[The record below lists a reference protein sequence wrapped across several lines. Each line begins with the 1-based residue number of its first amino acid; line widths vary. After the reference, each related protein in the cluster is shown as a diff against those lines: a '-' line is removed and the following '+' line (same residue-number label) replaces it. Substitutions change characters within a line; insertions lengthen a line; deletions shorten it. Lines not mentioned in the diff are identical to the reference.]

1 MRINISD
8 EIGKWDVSQ
17 LITDDSPVFDFEKIK
32 ANVRSRT
39 IDIENPKRDGKR
51 IRLFAA
57 LAAAVVVCTVSV
69 TVLAVTG
76 VFSNIFDSH
85 FQGDSSVLDV
95 YDGGN
100 VRFESDDPGLEGKLS
115 GVTGDEN
122 AFFAAIELTKKDG
135 SAFTDEGYTSLM
147 SGYCSGTDDNNANCC
162 INAVSVSGMNISFE
176 GMAGGYDVQY
186 TLSDDRRTMTM
197 IFGINADSSDIQ
209 NGRLTLRNNYFTAY
223 RVVRKLAEFE
233 VNDQNAASEE
243 ESIRRA
249 NHLDVSDTYLSFNG
263 KAWELLQIE
272 CRNYDLPFVMEMDM
286 NYETKDSLKI
296 SLKSSNALQREPDD
310 TAEATMM
317 ISDLGIYIK
326 TKYPIDK
333 ALSGDELVAKFRM
346 WSGNMRSPEPDKSK
360 IIMSDGKVYYFCPI
374 SSSAGTAKIGD
385 DRNYYYT
392 EENYRFSEIPEPQTL
407 NKLILIDKTK
417 ISKIIFNG
425 EVIYQK

>member
-39 IDIENPKRDGKR
+39 IDIENPKKDGKR

-176 GMAGGYDVQY
+176 GMAGGYGVQY

-209 NGRLTLRNNYFTAY
+209 NSRLTLKNNYYTAY
-223 RVVRKLAEFE
+223 KVVRKLGEFE
-233 VNDQNAASEE
+233 VNDDTNTPAIEE
-243 ESIRRA
+243 LCRYNSI
-249 NHLDVSDTYLSFNG
+249 SMQDTNMEYNG
-263 KAWELLQIE
+263 TGWELQQIE
-272 CRNYDLPFVMEMDM
+272 AKSYKLPFVMEMDM
-286 NYETKDSLKI
+286 NYETKDSLRI
-296 SLKSSNALQREPDD
+296 SLNSSNALHYDPDD
-310 TAEATMM
+310 TAETTMT
-317 ISDLGIYIK
+317 ISDLGVFVK
-326 TKYPIDK
+326 TKYPIVE
-333 ALSGDELVAKFRM
+333 ALSSEELAAKYRM
-346 WSGNMRSPEPDKSK
+346 LSVNMRDPVPYKSR
-360 IIMSDGKVYYFCPI
+360 IIMSDGTVYYFCTM
-374 SSSAGTAKIGD
+374 SSSAGTAKGGGEKC
-385 DRNYYYT
+385 YVT
-392 EENYRFSEIPEPQTL
+392 EASYRFSDIPEPQTL
-407 NKLILIDKTK
+407 DKLILIDKTR
-417 ISKIIFNG
+417 IEKIIFNG
-425 EVIYQK
+425 EVIYEK

>member
-39 IDIENPKRDGKR
+39 IDIEKPKKDGKR
-51 IRLFAA
+51 LRLFAA

-286 NYETKDSLKI
+286 NYETKDSLRI

-310 TAEATMM
+310 TAETTMT

-333 ALSGDELVAKFRM
+333 ELSGDELVAKLHI
-346 WSGNMRSPEPDKSK
+346 WSINTRSPETDKSK
-360 IIMSDGKVYYFCPI
+360 IIMSDGTVYYFCSI
-374 SSSAGTAKIGD
+374 SSSAGTAKTGN
-385 DRNYYYT
+385 DRKYYFT
-392 EENYRFSEIPEPQTL
+392 EENFRFSDIPEPQTL

>member
-39 IDIENPKRDGKR
+39 IDIENPKKDGKR

-286 NYETKDSLKI
+286 NYETKDSLT
-296 SLKSSNALQREPDD
+296 LK
-310 TAEATMM
+310 
-317 ISDLGIYIK
+317 K
-326 TKYPIDK
+326 
-333 ALSGDELVAKFRM
+333 
-346 WSGNMRSPEPDKSK
+346 
-360 IIMSDGKVYYFCPI
+360 
-374 SSSAGTAKIGD
+374 
-385 DRNYYYT
+385 
-392 EENYRFSEIPEPQTL
+392 
-407 NKLILIDKTK
+407 
-417 ISKIIFNG
+417 
-425 EVIYQK
+425 

>member
-39 IDIENPKRDGKR
+39 IDIENPKKDGKR

-85 FQGDSSVLDV
+85 LQGDSSVLDV

-333 ALSGDELVAKFRM
+333 ALSGDVLVAKFRM

-360 IIMSDGKVYYFCPI
+360 IIMSDGTVYYFCSI
-374 SSSAGTAKIGD
+374 SSSAGTAKTSN
-385 DRNYYYT
+385 DRKYYFT
-392 EENYRFSEIPEPQTL
+392 EENFRFSDIPEPQTL
-407 NKLILIDKTK
+407 NKLIVIDKTK
-417 ISKIIFNG
+417 IAKIVFNG

>member
-39 IDIENPKRDGKR
+39 IDIENPKKDGKR

-286 NYETKDSLKI
+286 NYETKDSLRI

-310 TAEATMM
+310 TAEAIMT
-317 ISDLGIYIK
+317 ISDLGIYVR

-333 ALSGDELVAKFRM
+333 DLSGDELVAKFHM

>member
-17 LITDDSPVFDFEKIK
+17 LITDDSPMFDFEKIK

-39 IDIENPKRDGKR
+39 IDIEKPKKDGKR

-333 ALSGDELVAKFRM
+333 ALSGDVLVAKFRM

-360 IIMSDGKVYYFCPI
+360 IIMSDGTVYYFCSI
-374 SSSAGTAKIGD
+374 SSSAGTAKTSN
-385 DRNYYYT
+385 DRKYYFT
-392 EENYRFSEIPEPQTL
+392 EENFRFSDIPEPQTL
-407 NKLILIDKTK
+407 NKLIVIDKTK
-417 ISKIIFNG
+417 IAKIVFNG

>member
-1 MRINISD
+1 MKINISD
-8 EIGKWDVSQ
+8 EIGEWDVSQ
-17 LITDDSPVFDFEKIK
+17 LIKDDSPKFDFEKIK

-39 IDIENPKRDGKR
+39 TDIEKPKRSVKR

-57 LAAAVVVCTVSV
+57 LAAAVVACTVSV

-76 VFSNIFDSH
+76 VFSNIFGSH
-85 FQGDSSVLDV
+85 FQGESSVMDV

-100 VRFESDDPGLEGKLS
+100 VRFESDVPGLEGKLL
-115 GVTGDEN
+115 GITGDEST
-122 AFFAAIELTKKDG
+122 FFAAIELTKKDG
-135 SAFTDEGYTSLM
+135 STFADEGYTSLKN
-147 SGYCSGTDDNNANCC
+147 GYCSNTNDNNANCC
-162 INAVSVSGMNISFE
+162 INAVSESGMNISSE

-186 TLSDDRRTMTM
+186 TLSDDRKSMTM

-209 NGRLTLRNNYFTAY
+209 NGRLTVRNNYYTAY
-223 RVVRKLAEFE
+223 KPVKKLAEFE
-233 VNDQNAASEE
+233 VNNENAASEE
-243 ESIRRA
+243 ENIRQA
-249 NHLDVSDTYLSFNG
+249 NHLDVSDTYLHFNG

-296 SLKSSNALQREPDD
+296 SLKSGKALQYQPDD
-310 TAEATMM
+310 TAETTMT
-317 ISDLGIYIK
+317 ISDLGIYVR

-333 ALSGDELVAKFRM
+333 DLSGDELVMKYDM
-346 WSGNMRSPEPDKSK
+346 WSGNMRTPEPDKSK
-360 IIMSDGKVYYFCPI
+360 IIMSDGTVYYFCPI
-374 SSSAGTAKIGD
+374 SSSAGTAKTGD

>member
-39 IDIENPKRDGKR
+39 IDIENPKKDGKR

-272 CRNYDLPFVMEMDM
+272 CRNYDLPFVMEMNM
-286 NYETKDSLKI
+286 NYETKNSLKL
-296 SLKSSNALQREPDD
+296 SLKSSNALQNKPDD
-310 TAEATMM
+310 NAETMM
-317 ISDLGIYIK
+317 RISDLGIYIK
-326 TKYPIDK
+326 TRYPIDK
-333 ALSGDELVAKFRM
+333 YLSGDELVAKFRM
-346 WSGNMRSPEPDKSK
+346 WSGNMRSPKPDKSK
-360 IIMSDGKVYYFCPI
+360 IIMSDGTVYYFCSI
-374 SSSAGTAKIGD
+374 SSSAGTAKTGN
-385 DRNYYYT
+385 DRKYYFT
-392 EENYRFSEIPEPQTL
+392 EENFRFSDIPEPQTV

>member
-32 ANVRSRT
+32 ANVRNRT
-39 IDIENPKRDGKR
+39 IDIENPKKDGKR

-286 NYETKDSLKI
+286 NYETKNSLKL
-296 SLKSSNALQREPDD
+296 SLKSSNALQNKPDD
-310 TAEATMM
+310 NAETMM
-317 ISDLGIYIK
+317 RISDLGIYIK
-326 TKYPIDK
+326 TRYPIDK
-333 ALSGDELVAKFRM
+333 YLSGDELVAKLHI
-346 WSGNMRSPEPDKSK
+346 WSINTRSPETDKSK

>member
-39 IDIENPKRDGKR
+39 IDIEKPKKDGKR

-57 LAAAVVVCTVSV
+57 LAAAIVVCTVSV

-272 CRNYDLPFVMEMDM
+272 RRNYDLPFVMEMDM

-360 IIMSDGKVYYFCPI
+360 IIMSDGTVYYFCSI
-374 SSSAGTAKIGD
+374 SSSAGTAKTGN
-385 DRNYYYT
+385 DRKYYFT
-392 EENYRFSEIPEPQTL
+392 EENFRFSDIPEPQTL
-407 NKLILIDKTK
+407 NKLIVIDKTK
-417 ISKIIFNG
+417 IAKIVFNG

>member
-32 ANVRSRT
+32 ANVRNRT
-39 IDIENPKRDGKR
+39 IDIENPKKDEKR

-147 SGYCSGTDDNNANCC
+147 SGYCSGTDDNNANCR

-176 GMAGGYDVQY
+176 GMSGGYDVQY

-286 NYETKDSLKI
+286 NYETKNSLKL

-333 ALSGDELVAKFRM
+333 YLSGDELVAKFRM

-385 DRNYYYT
+385 DRKYYFT
-392 EENYRFSEIPEPQTL
+392 EENFRFSDIPEPQTV

>member
-32 ANVRSRT
+32 ANVRNRT
-39 IDIENPKRDGKR
+39 IDIENPKKDGKR

-197 IFGINADSSDIQ
+197 IFGINADISDIQ

-286 NYETKDSLKI
+286 NYETKNSLKL

-326 TKYPIDK
+326 TRYPIDK

-346 WSGNMRSPEPDKSK
+346 WSVNMRDPVPYKSR
-360 IIMSDGKVYYFCPI
+360 IIMSDGTVYYFCTM
-374 SSSAGTAKIGD
+374 SSSAGTAKGGGEKC
-385 DRNYYYT
+385 YVT
-392 EENYRFSEIPEPQTL
+392 EASYRFSDIPEPQTL

>member
-39 IDIENPKRDGKR
+39 IDIENPKKDGKR

-286 NYETKDSLKI
+286 NYETKNSLKL